1 VFYLKVV
8 YKTTD
13 VLRSAVLINMYENHL
28 YFRKVDIND
37 NSLCSSVYDVLN
49 RSPVY
54 LKDSQTRIA
63 RIKHKMSRRYFKG
76 DRSAT

>member
-1 VFYLKVV
+1 MFYLKVV

-54 LKDSQTRIA
+54 LKDSQE
-63 RIKHKMSRRYFKG
+63 
-76 DRSAT
+76 